1 MEREQRADPQVW
13 KAPPQITDEPKRP
26 AHTLGEVALL
36 NAALAFGTLVVLL
49 LALGPHLEGNLSYNA
64 GELSAPCFGAAAL
77 MVLVAWASH
86 RPVPWWAHIVSVPT
100 LGAVLALALSL
111 PELRQDE
118 SSPAAG
124 SPSPIAGS
132 DGDEVEVPEL
142 RLPKDGGGWTTLDTT
157 QTRAEVQRVVEGI
170 RGSDG
175 ATDSV
180 VGAFYVHAS
189 APQTPVFFVG
199 INGNSAETEDAE
211 QAVVNGLAGAQVTN
225 VEFYPD
231 STVPGA
237 LGCGSGDAQGL
248 QWVACTWVG
257 PARTVLIRWNN
268 DSLSVDE
275 AADLAR
281 DIRDRALRRSS

>member
-1 MEREQRADPQVW
+1 MEREQRPDTQVW
-13 KAPPQITDEPKRP
+13 KAPPQTTDEPKRP
-26 AHTLGEVALL
+26 THTLGEVALL

-49 LALGPHLEGNLSYNA
+49 LALGSRLEGNLSFNA

-86 RPVPWWAHIVSVPT
+86 RPVPWWVHIVSVPT

-118 SSPAAG
+118 SSPAADSS
-124 SPSPIAGS
+124 SPLAGS
-132 DGDEVEVPEL
+132 ESDEVEVPEL
-142 RLPKDGGGWTTLDTT
+142 RLPKNGGGWTTLDTA
-157 QTRAEVQRVVEGI
+157 QVRDEVQRVVEGI
-170 RGSDG
+170 EGSG
-175 ATDSV
+175 VPTDSV
-180 VGAFYVHAS
+180 VGAFYVHTS

-199 INGNSAETEDAE
+199 INGNDPETEDAE
-211 QAVVNGLAGAQVTN
+211 QAVINGLAGAQVTD

-231 STVPGA
+231 STLPGA
-237 LGCGSGDAQGL
+237 LGCGSGNAQGL
-248 QWVACTWVG
+248 QWVACSWVTPG
-257 PARTVLIRWNN
+257 RTVLIRWKD

-281 DIRDRALRRSS
+281 DLRDRALRRSA